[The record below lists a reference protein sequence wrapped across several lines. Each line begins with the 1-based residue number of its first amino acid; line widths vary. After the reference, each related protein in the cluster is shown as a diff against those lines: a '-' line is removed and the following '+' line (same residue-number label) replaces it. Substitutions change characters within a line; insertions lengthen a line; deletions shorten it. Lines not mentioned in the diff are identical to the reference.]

1 MPPDPNTVPPAPERT
16 DEVTASH
23 PAPPLPPPGPSFAEK
38 AWGFAKELLV
48 IAVIPGLVWV
58 VNMERNNATRD
69 ANLNTVQTAI
79 AELKEST
86 GKQGDQIG
94 ALNNQ
99 VHIAQSATDI
109 RAKIAENAVSIAR
122 IEGKIDRIDSA
133 VARIEKLL
141 GP

>member
-23 PAPPLPPPGPSFAEK
+23 PALPAPGPSFAEK

-69 ANLNTVQTAI
+69 ANLATMQAAI
-79 AELKEST
+79 TELKGST
-86 GKQGDQIG
+86 DKQDDQIG
-94 ALNNQ
+94 TLNNQ

-122 IEGKIDRIDSA
+122 IEGKIDRIDAA
-133 VARIEKLL
+133 VLRIENLL